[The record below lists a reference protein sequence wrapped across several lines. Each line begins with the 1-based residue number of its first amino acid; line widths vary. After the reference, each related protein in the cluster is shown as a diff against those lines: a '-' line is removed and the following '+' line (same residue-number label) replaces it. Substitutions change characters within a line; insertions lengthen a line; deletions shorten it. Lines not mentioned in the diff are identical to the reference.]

1 MKTSFLAIIIA
12 LFLLCCVA
20 AAQED
25 YYIRTDA
32 RINLRASYS
41 LEAEKVATVEVGTV
55 LHVVGR
61 FNRWLKID
69 RDGQIVWMADWVHYT
84 RVGEGSSQERSS
96 SQDQLDP
103 GSFQVVDN
111 CCQVDRQCNTEQE
124 WTAGYLAFQRG
135 HCPLTFVE
143 SSSGGIQIVGT
154 PSFVLQIDRA
164 IDLLK
169 NRSAEWYAYTISG
182 LDKIE
187 EAPALLS
194 GFVRVQTR
202 TYVSSQ
208 ETAFFAGGG
217 ETALIWLAGVFVHEA
232 CHVHRYEAGLVPGGH
247 EGERNCL
254 ELQVE
259 ALEIIDPHDRFQ
271 RYLREVLANLSNV
284 EYQWWWR

>member
-1 MKTSFLAIIIA
+1 M
-12 LFLLCCVA
+12 
-20 AAQED
+20 
-25 YYIRTDA
+25 
-32 RINLRASYS
+32 
-41 LEAEKVATVEVGTV
+41 
-55 LHVVGR
+55 
-61 FNRWLKID
+61 
-69 RDGQIVWMADWVHYT
+69 
-84 RVGEGSSQERSS
+84 
-96 SQDQLDP
+96 
-103 GSFQVVDN
+103 
-111 CCQVDRQCNTEQE
+111 
-124 WTAGYLAFQRG
+124 
-135 HCPLTFVE
+135 
-143 SSSGGIQIVGT
+143 
-154 PSFVLQIDRA
+154 LQIERA
-164 IDLLK
+164 LDLLK

-232 CHVHRYEAGLVPGGH
+232 CHVYRYEAGLVPGGL

-259 ALEIIDPHDRFQ
+259 ALEIIDPRDRFQ
-271 RYLREVLANLSNV
+271 RYLREVLANYDNV